1 MLFRSRAAF
10 FISDRTGL
18 TSESMGE
25 ALLDQFQD
33 IKFKR
38 STYPFVDTPEK
49 ARAMVQIIET
59 AARQTDLRPLV
70 FSSIINEEIRA
81 IIRSSPGLHL
91 SFFDAFLGVLEN
103 ELGTKA
109 RHEAGRAHGIADSA
123 RYRSEEHTSELQS
136 HAYLV
141 CRLLLEKKKIG
152 RAHV

>member
-1 MLFRSRAAF
+1 MTRRAAF

-70 FSSIINEEIRA
+70 FSSIIN
-81 IIRSSPGLHL
+81 
-91 SFFDAFLGVLEN
+91 
-103 ELGTKA
+103 
-109 RHEAGRAHGIADSA
+109 
-123 RYRSEEHTSELQS
+123 
-136 HAYLV
+136 
-141 CRLLLEKKKIG
+141 
-152 RAHV
+152 

>member
-1 MLFRSRAAF
+1 MSRRPAF

-38 STYPFVDTPEK
+38 STYPFVDTPDK

-59 AARQTDLRPLV
+59 AAQQTELRPLV
-70 FSSIINEEIRA
+70 FSSILNEEIRN

-103 ELGTKA
+103 ELGT
-109 RHEAGRAHGIADSA
+109 
-123 RYRSEEHTSELQS
+123 
-136 HAYLV
+136 
-141 CRLLLEKKKIG
+141 
-152 RAHV
+152 